1 MLSIILYNDEI
12 LISHYYSTFIYP
24 IVKSKN
30 KLFIEIIENIIMYYY
45 KIIEFELYKTL
56 YGIISNIIIKN
67 IIKILS
73 LKKTILILK
82 KFIFYNNYIYFK
94 NNKIINLDLIL
105 DNNDLKI
112 LYDNNINII
121 KLFNDYYDFFKLCN
135 NIYESKFKLFNDVIK
150 YECNHFLNHQINNNW
165 LNYDYSMINYK
176 IYTLMNK
183 INNKIN
189 NKSFKQNYKRYTIY
203 NKSPSY
209 QNLSYIN
216 DTIKPSKSFSK
227 L

>member
-1 MLSIILYNDEI
+1 
-12 LISHYYSTFIYP
+12 
-24 IVKSKN
+24 
-30 KLFIEIIENIIMYYY
+30 MYYY

-56 YGIISNIIIKN
+56 YSIISNTIIKN
-67 IIKILS
+67 IINLLTLNKS
-73 LKKTILILK
+73 ILILK
-82 KFIFYNNYIYFK
+82 KFIFYKNYIYVE

-105 DNNDLKI
+105 NNNELKI

-121 KLFNDYYDFFKLCN
+121 KLFNDYYDFFKLCY

-150 YECNHFLNHQINNNW
+150 YECNHFLNHRINNNW

-176 IYTLMNK
+176 IYTLINK
-183 INNKIN
+183 INNCCNKQN
-189 NKSFKQNYKRYTIY
+189 NKQNNKYKRYATY

-209 QNLSYIN
+209 QNLSFIN
-216 DTIKPSKSFSK
+216 DTIKHSKSFTK